1 MFTAFTGSNP
11 PSQTTGGEGG
21 GEEGGEEEAPVMS
34 VVERGSLRVCGCDYY
49 HRHRHRATSTA
60 GAAAAAAGGAGSV
73 SFTLRVLGNRG
84 TEVAVAYSSPQQ
96 QVSS

>member
-49 HRHRHRATSTA
+49 HRHRATSTA
-60 GAAAAAAGGAGSV
+60 GAAAGGAGSV